1 MSDDQAL
8 ESVHRVISLLR
19 TLPLFNGKWF
29 GVTEVAARW
38 QHAPSTTHRYLQA
51 LVQENI
57 VEFEPLTRKYRVKKS
72 STPA

>member
-29 GVTEVAARW
+29 GVNEVARKW
-38 QHAPSTTHRYLQA
+38 EKAPSTTHRYLTA
-51 LVQENI
+51 LVAEGI
-57 VEFEPLTRKYRVKKS
+57 VEYEEVTRKYRVKR
-72 STPA
+72 

>member
-29 GVTEVAARW
+29 GVKQVAEKW
-38 QHAPSTTHRYLQA
+38 GMPGSTTHRFLRA
-51 LVQENI
+51 LVAEGI
-57 VEFEPLTRKYRVKKS
+57 VEYSEELRKYKVKR
-72 STPA
+72 